1 MVHQSEDQ
9 LFKYAT
15 KEDGIGLLKLLK
27 ESNANIKEIDFESEN
42 LTYNPTE
49 LVELDP
55 KIYKTDMILEL
66 DHLIVLT
73 EFQSTIV
80 KTPDEKRYRLYT
92 ALVDYAKRNNKPIML
107 IVISTAEKTK
117 IKQYKINKDCVF
129 TIPIVSLKD
138 FDGEKIINNIEN
150 KIKNNQKITRHE
162 MLNLALAPFMSS
174 KKPLNKQIEK
184 TVKTLDEVRKSMK
197 CSSDFVFGIELLI
210 VEKFI
215 KNERQHKKLTNIL
228 RDTMKII
235 DEWRQEDYENGKQ
248 QGKEEEKIN
257 TAKNMLKENY
267 TVKQISKITQ
277 LNIESIK
284 QIKTE
289 FAAEQ
294 FEVQID
300 NLLSGGV
307 DISISKGGL
316 FKAVLGLKSALKV
329 SLIPKDNAIAFEAGI
344 GIFGQQAIPTIISML
359 FFWPVL
365 ITQIWG
371 IVQQSKLDD
380 KALEIAEEVLKNRD
394 SFTTLNLDING
405 MVFCTNCGYRNIK
418 GAKFCSECGQAL

>member
-1 MVHQSEDQ
+1 MGT
-9 LFKYAT
+9 FAT
-15 KEDGIGLLKLLK
+15 KKILQG
-27 ESNANIKEIDFESEN
+27 
-42 LTYNPTE
+42 NPS
-49 LVELDP
+49 
-55 KIYKTDMILEL
+55 
-66 DHLIVLT
+66 LI
-73 EFQSTIV
+73 
-80 KTPDEKRYRLYT
+80 P
-92 ALVDYAKRNNKPIML
+92 
-107 IVISTAEKTK
+107 VIAE
-117 IKQYKINKDCVF
+117 
-129 TIPIVSLKD
+129 
-138 FDGEKIINNIEN
+138 
-150 KIKNNQKITRHE
+150 
-162 MLNLALAPFMSS
+162 
-174 KKPLNKQIEK
+174 
-184 TVKTLDEVRKSMK
+184 
-197 CSSDFVFGIELLI
+197 
-210 VEKFI
+210 
-215 KNERQHKKLTNIL
+215 
-228 RDTMKII
+228 
-235 DEWRQEDYENGKQ
+235 
-248 QGKEEEKIN
+248 
-257 TAKNMLKENY
+257 
-267 TVKQISKITQ
+267 
-277 LNIESIK
+277 

-294 FEVQID
+294 FEVQI
-300 NLLSGGV
+300 

>member
-1 MVHQSEDQ
+1 MGT
-9 LFKYAT
+9 FAT
-15 KEDGIGLLKLLK
+15 KKILQG
-27 ESNANIKEIDFESEN
+27 
-42 LTYNPTE
+42 NPS
-49 LVELDP
+49 
-55 KIYKTDMILEL
+55 
-66 DHLIVLT
+66 LI
-73 EFQSTIV
+73 
-80 KTPDEKRYRLYT
+80 P
-92 ALVDYAKRNNKPIML
+92 
-107 IVISTAEKTK
+107 VIAE
-117 IKQYKINKDCVF
+117 
-129 TIPIVSLKD
+129 
-138 FDGEKIINNIEN
+138 
-150 KIKNNQKITRHE
+150 
-162 MLNLALAPFMSS
+162 
-174 KKPLNKQIEK
+174 
-184 TVKTLDEVRKSMK
+184 
-197 CSSDFVFGIELLI
+197 
-210 VEKFI
+210 
-215 KNERQHKKLTNIL
+215 
-228 RDTMKII
+228 
-235 DEWRQEDYENGKQ
+235 
-248 QGKEEEKIN
+248 
-257 TAKNMLKENY
+257 
-267 TVKQISKITQ
+267 
-277 LNIESIK
+277 

-316 FKAVLGLKSALKV
+316 FKV

>member
-1 MVHQSEDQ
+1 MGT
-9 LFKYAT
+9 FAT
-15 KEDGIGLLKLLK
+15 KKILQG
-27 ESNANIKEIDFESEN
+27 
-42 LTYNPTE
+42 NPS
-49 LVELDP
+49 
-55 KIYKTDMILEL
+55 
-66 DHLIVLT
+66 LI
-73 EFQSTIV
+73 
-80 KTPDEKRYRLYT
+80 P
-92 ALVDYAKRNNKPIML
+92 
-107 IVISTAEKTK
+107 VIAE
-117 IKQYKINKDCVF
+117 
-129 TIPIVSLKD
+129 
-138 FDGEKIINNIEN
+138 
-150 KIKNNQKITRHE
+150 
-162 MLNLALAPFMSS
+162 
-174 KKPLNKQIEK
+174 
-184 TVKTLDEVRKSMK
+184 
-197 CSSDFVFGIELLI
+197 
-210 VEKFI
+210 
-215 KNERQHKKLTNIL
+215 
-228 RDTMKII
+228 
-235 DEWRQEDYENGKQ
+235 
-248 QGKEEEKIN
+248 
-257 TAKNMLKENY
+257 
-267 TVKQISKITQ
+267 
-277 LNIESIK
+277 

-300 NLLSGGV
+300 NLLSGAV

>member
-1 MVHQSEDQ
+1 MGT
-9 LFKYAT
+9 FAT
-15 KEDGIGLLKLLK
+15 KKILQG
-27 ESNANIKEIDFESEN
+27 
-42 LTYNPTE
+42 NPS
-49 LVELDP
+49 
-55 KIYKTDMILEL
+55 
-66 DHLIVLT
+66 LI
-73 EFQSTIV
+73 
-80 KTPDEKRYRLYT
+80 P
-92 ALVDYAKRNNKPIML
+92 
-107 IVISTAEKTK
+107 VIAE
-117 IKQYKINKDCVF
+117 
-129 TIPIVSLKD
+129 
-138 FDGEKIINNIEN
+138 
-150 KIKNNQKITRHE
+150 
-162 MLNLALAPFMSS
+162 
-174 KKPLNKQIEK
+174 
-184 TVKTLDEVRKSMK
+184 
-197 CSSDFVFGIELLI
+197 
-210 VEKFI
+210 
-215 KNERQHKKLTNIL
+215 
-228 RDTMKII
+228 
-235 DEWRQEDYENGKQ
+235 
-248 QGKEEEKIN
+248 
-257 TAKNMLKENY
+257 
-267 TVKQISKITQ
+267 
-277 LNIESIK
+277 

-300 NLLSGGV
+300 NLLSDGV

>member
-1 MVHQSEDQ
+1 MGT
-9 LFKYAT
+9 FAT
-15 KEDGIGLLKLLK
+15 KKILQG
-27 ESNANIKEIDFESEN
+27 
-42 LTYNPTE
+42 NPS
-49 LVELDP
+49 
-55 KIYKTDMILEL
+55 
-66 DHLIVLT
+66 LI
-73 EFQSTIV
+73 
-80 KTPDEKRYRLYT
+80 P
-92 ALVDYAKRNNKPIML
+92 
-107 IVISTAEKTK
+107 VIAE
-117 IKQYKINKDCVF
+117 
-129 TIPIVSLKD
+129 
-138 FDGEKIINNIEN
+138 
-150 KIKNNQKITRHE
+150 
-162 MLNLALAPFMSS
+162 
-174 KKPLNKQIEK
+174 
-184 TVKTLDEVRKSMK
+184 
-197 CSSDFVFGIELLI
+197 
-210 VEKFI
+210 
-215 KNERQHKKLTNIL
+215 
-228 RDTMKII
+228 
-235 DEWRQEDYENGKQ
+235 
-248 QGKEEEKIN
+248 
-257 TAKNMLKENY
+257 
-267 TVKQISKITQ
+267 
-277 LNIESIK
+277 

-300 NLLSGGV
+300 NLLS
-307 DISISKGGL
+307 GGL

>member
-1 MVHQSEDQ
+1 MGT
-9 LFKYAT
+9 FAT
-15 KEDGIGLLKLLK
+15 KKILQG
-27 ESNANIKEIDFESEN
+27 
-42 LTYNPTE
+42 NPS
-49 LVELDP
+49 
-55 KIYKTDMILEL
+55 
-66 DHLIVLT
+66 LI
-73 EFQSTIV
+73 
-80 KTPDEKRYRLYT
+80 P
-92 ALVDYAKRNNKPIML
+92 
-107 IVISTAEKTK
+107 VIAE
-117 IKQYKINKDCVF
+117 
-129 TIPIVSLKD
+129 
-138 FDGEKIINNIEN
+138 
-150 KIKNNQKITRHE
+150 
-162 MLNLALAPFMSS
+162 
-174 KKPLNKQIEK
+174 
-184 TVKTLDEVRKSMK
+184 
-197 CSSDFVFGIELLI
+197 
-210 VEKFI
+210 
-215 KNERQHKKLTNIL
+215 
-228 RDTMKII
+228 
-235 DEWRQEDYENGKQ
+235 
-248 QGKEEEKIN
+248 
-257 TAKNMLKENY
+257 
-267 TVKQISKITQ
+267 
-277 LNIESIK
+277 

-418 GAKFCSECGQAL
+418 GDKILFGMWTGIVRS

>member
-1 MVHQSEDQ
+1 MFFNEQGMLNLDEAVMNQPT
-9 LFKYAT
+9 FK
-15 KEDGIGLLKLLK
+15 KIMEDGIVTEQEIKEQSERIVSILKSMEKNYTEDNSVKLKNCLLKPVCYLQR
-27 ESNANIKEIDFESEN
+27 ANIMHYSHYTFKNRIMGTFATKKI
-42 LTYNPTE
+42 LQGNPS
-49 LVELDP
+49 
-55 KIYKTDMILEL
+55 
-66 DHLIVLT
+66 LI
-73 EFQSTIV
+73 
-80 KTPDEKRYRLYT
+80 P
-92 ALVDYAKRNNKPIML
+92 
-107 IVISTAEKTK
+107 VIAE
-117 IKQYKINKDCVF
+117 
-129 TIPIVSLKD
+129 
-138 FDGEKIINNIEN
+138 
-150 KIKNNQKITRHE
+150 
-162 MLNLALAPFMSS
+162 
-174 KKPLNKQIEK
+174 
-184 TVKTLDEVRKSMK
+184 
-197 CSSDFVFGIELLI
+197 
-210 VEKFI
+210 
-215 KNERQHKKLTNIL
+215 
-228 RDTMKII
+228 
-235 DEWRQEDYENGKQ
+235 
-248 QGKEEEKIN
+248 
-257 TAKNMLKENY
+257 
-267 TVKQISKITQ
+267 
-277 LNIESIK
+277 

>member
-1 MVHQSEDQ
+1 MGT
-9 LFKYAT
+9 FAT
-15 KEDGIGLLKLLK
+15 KKILQG
-27 ESNANIKEIDFESEN
+27 
-42 LTYNPTE
+42 NPS
-49 LVELDP
+49 
-55 KIYKTDMILEL
+55 
-66 DHLIVLT
+66 LI
-73 EFQSTIV
+73 
-80 KTPDEKRYRLYT
+80 P
-92 ALVDYAKRNNKPIML
+92 
-107 IVISTAEKTK
+107 VIAE
-117 IKQYKINKDCVF
+117 
-129 TIPIVSLKD
+129 
-138 FDGEKIINNIEN
+138 
-150 KIKNNQKITRHE
+150 
-162 MLNLALAPFMSS
+162 
-174 KKPLNKQIEK
+174 
-184 TVKTLDEVRKSMK
+184 
-197 CSSDFVFGIELLI
+197 
-210 VEKFI
+210 
-215 KNERQHKKLTNIL
+215 
-228 RDTMKII
+228 
-235 DEWRQEDYENGKQ
+235 
-248 QGKEEEKIN
+248 
-257 TAKNMLKENY
+257 
-267 TVKQISKITQ
+267 
-277 LNIESIK
+277 

-380 KALEIAEEVLKNRD
+380 KALEIAEEVL
-394 SFTTLNLDING
+394 TLNLDING